1 MRLLKILLLLVAA
14 SAFSQETPPVMV
26 QDTTFFT
33 KVDSLY
39 REDQFYFS
47 VTYNLLQHKPAK
59 FSLNGFST
67 GLSLGFLR
75 DMPINKK
82 RTYAI
87 AAGLG
92 VSYNK
97 YHNNLRVTENN
108 GDYNYE
114 ILENVGYSK
123 NKLEQLFLELPIEFR
138 WRNSTFESHK
148 FYRVYTGFKIRYLL
162 LDKTKFVG
170 DQTIVVSNNS
180 DFNQFQFG
188 PYVALGFNTWNFHAY
203 YGLTPLFKS
212 AAVNGEK
219 IDTKTLNFGLM
230 FYIL

>member
-1 MRLLKILLLLVAA
+1 MRFLKIFLLFIATA
-14 SAFSQETPPVMV
+14 AFSQEKPPLTV

-47 VTYNLLQHKPAK
+47 VTYNLLQDKPAD

-67 GLSLGFLR
+67 GISVGFLR
-75 DMPINKK
+75 DMPINKR

-92 VSYNK
+92 ISYNK
-97 YHNNLRVTENN
+97 YHSNLMVTESG
-108 GDYNYE
+108 GDYVYE
-114 ILENVGYSK
+114 ILEAVNYSK
-123 NKLEQLFLELPIEFR
+123 NKLEQLFLDLPIEFR
-138 WRNSTFESHK
+138 WRNSTAESHK
-148 FYRVYTGFKIRYLL
+148 FYRVYAGFKVRYLL
-162 LDKTKFVG
+162 FNKTKFIG
-170 DQTIVVSNNS
+170 DNTNIVLNNK
-180 DFNQFQFG
+180 DFNQFQVG
-188 PYVALGFNTWNFHAY
+188 PYLATGFNTWNFHVY

-212 AAVNGEK
+212 AAVNGKNIEM
-219 IDTKTLNFGLM
+219 KTLNFGLM

>member
-1 MRLLKILLLLVAA
+1 MRFPKILFLFVAIT
-14 SAFSQETPPVMV
+14 AFSQEKQPLTV

-47 VTYNLLQHKPAK
+47 VTYNLLQNKPVD

-67 GLSLGFLR
+67 GISVGFLR
-75 DMPINKK
+75 DMPINRR

-97 YHNNLRVTENN
+97 YHNNLRVTESG

-114 ILENVGYSK
+114 ILDASYSK
-123 NKLEQLFLELPIEFR
+123 NKLEQLFLDLPIEFR
-138 WRNSTFESHK
+138 WRNSTPESHK
-148 FYRVYTGFKIRYLL
+148 FYRIYAGFKLRYLL
-162 LDKTKFVG
+162 FNKTKFVG
-170 DQTIVVSNNS
+170 DDTVVVLNNK
-180 DFNQFQFG
+180 DFNQFQVG
-188 PYVALGFNTWNFHAY
+188 PYLATGFNTWNFHVY

-212 AAVNGEK
+212 AALNGENIK
-219 IDTKTLNFGLM
+219 MKTLNFGLM

>member
-1 MRLLKILLLLVAA
+1 MRLLKILCLFVAA
-14 SAFSQETPPVMV
+14 TAFSQEQPPVKV

-47 VTYNLLQHKPAK
+47 VTYNLLQHKPPG

-67 GLSLGFLR
+67 GISMGFLR
-75 DMPINKK
+75 DMPINKR

-92 VSYNK
+92 ISYNK
-97 YHNNLRVTENN
+97 YHNNLLVTES
-108 GDYNYE
+108 GGGHNYE
-114 ILENVGYSK
+114 ILEDVSYSK
-123 NKLEQLFLELPIEFR
+123 NKLEQVFLDLPIEFR
-138 WRNSTFESHK
+138 WRNSTPESHK
-148 FYRVYTGFKIRYLL
+148 FYRIYAGFKVRYLL
-162 LDKTKFVG
+162 MNKTKFVG
-170 DQTIVVSNNS
+170 DETITVFKNK
-180 DFNQFQFG
+180 DFNQIQVG
-188 PYVALGFNTWNFHAY
+188 PYVATGFNTWNFHVY

-212 AAVNGEK
+212 AQVNGKPIEMR
-219 IDTKTLNFGLM
+219 TLNFGLM